1 MSGQF
6 GMRQPILLPQGA
18 QYAILPAIQTEFFQ
32 QFVRSGVLKSTDL
45 GE

>member
-1 MSGQF
+1 
-6 GMRQPILLPQGA
+6 MRQTILFPQSA
-18 QYAILPAIQTEFFQ
+18 QYAVLPAIQAKLFQ